1 MPHEMKMPDLATT
14 GSPVRV
20 LAWRKQ
26 PGDAIKAG
34 EILLE
39 IETDKA
45 AMEVEATV
53 SGTLLAQRIAPGAE
67 ALAGDVIADIGLA
80 GETPAAPPPRG
91 LFARNRAA
99 AAVPAPA
106 RTPAP
111 TPAPA
116 ANGIPLSPAQR
127 TAARRLQESKQAVP
141 HFYLETSANAA
152 AMIARRT
159 AALPEKLAWD
169 AFFVRASARAL
180 QRFERLAFRFADDR
194 LVPLDADSLGVA
206 VDLDGELFVVP
217 VAAPATKSVE
227 AISREIRAA
236 TEALRTGAPE
246 ARRLQPG
253 RMTISN
259 LGGTGVTGFTAII
272 NPPEAAILAIGR
284 IHPVV
289 VPKGAGFVVEQRV
302 NLTLSVD
309 HRVVNGRYA
318 ADFLSAIVQELES
331 P

>member
-1 MPHEMKMPDLATT
+1 MLHEMKMPDLATT
-14 GSPVRV
+14 GSPMRV

-26 PGDAIKAG
+26 PGDVVQAG
-34 EILLE
+34 EVLLE
-39 IETDKA
+39 VETDKA

-53 SGTLLAQRIAPGAE
+53 SGTLLAQRVDPGSE
-67 ALAGDVIADIGLA
+67 ALAGDIIAVIGTAD
-80 GETPAAPPPRG
+80 EKPASAPPRG
-91 LFARNRAA
+91 LFARNRATA
-99 AAVPAPA
+99 GPAPVSA
-106 RTPAP
+106 S
-111 TPAPA
+111 APA
-116 ANGIPLSPAQR
+116 ANYIPLSPAQR
-127 TAARRLQESKQAVP
+127 TAARRLQESKQVVP
-141 HFYLETSANAA
+141 HFYLESSANAA
-152 AMIARRT
+152 AMIARRA
-159 AALPEKLAWD
+159 AALSEKLAWD

-180 QRFERLAFRFADDR
+180 QRFERLTFRFADDR

-206 VDLDGELFVVP
+206 VDVDGELFVVP
-217 VAAPATKSVE
+217 VAAPAAKSVE
-227 AISREIRAA
+227 EISREIRAA
-236 TEALRTGAPE
+236 TAALRTGAPE

-289 VPKGAGFVVEQRV
+289 VPQGAGFAVEQRV

-318 ADFLSAIVQELES
+318 ADFLGAIVQELES